1 LRTDADL
8 SKTVPSLMLAEL
20 VQLSV
25 EYDVFDLLIVSRA
38 DAVRNKE
45 PRFKF

>member
-1 LRTDADL
+1 M
-8 SKTVPSLMLAEL
+8 PSLMLSEL

-25 EYDVFDLLIVSRA
+25 EYDAFDFDLLIVSRA

-45 PRFKF
+45 LRFKF